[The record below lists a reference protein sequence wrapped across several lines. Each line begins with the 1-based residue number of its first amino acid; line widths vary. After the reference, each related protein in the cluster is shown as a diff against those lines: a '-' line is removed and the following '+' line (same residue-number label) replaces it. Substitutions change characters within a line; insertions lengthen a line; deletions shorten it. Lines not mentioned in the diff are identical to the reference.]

1 MTEHTA
7 RRMVPPI
14 GSDGTSQ
21 DRLLETPSFWRRRR
35 SLILTGAGVAAAL
48 ALLGALA
55 ARFAGVEGSFSR
67 STLTLSTVEI
77 GRASCRVRV

>member
-48 ALLGALA
+48 ALLRALP
-55 ARFAGVEGSFSR
+55 ARFPGVAG
-67 STLTLSTVEI
+67 
-77 GRASCRVRV
+77 